1 MAAPIK
7 AAPSVLAAEIRPFL
21 EIGVAN
27 GRRGYVETRAGCS
40 ARITHAPNQSNLRA
54 GDLPGLPKC
63 AYGRSQHGT
72 RARKRQRRI
81 NAVCQDQC
89 KGGPAMPRD
98 GANVQ
103 SLAVMPSSC
112 TSIWV
117 PPNGNRPARGSVGRW
132 IISSATSRAT
142 QSSGSLGPG
151 HSSSGSPHGHRGA
164 IGGPASFNTGSPC
177 RFQAVLFNAGGA
189 LTVAVLAE
197 LFVRVQRQRYALS
210 QSGHKSKSCAATKA
224 ALAPEQSKR
233 TSRHIVETVVP
244 PGGLGKRLNE
254 MTCTTLMLTNAQGVE
269 HCRGTM
275 VDFLA
280 PLQPS
285 QGEHNA

>member
-103 SLAVMPSSC
+103 SLAV
-112 TSIWV
+112 IAFLV
-117 PPNGNRPARGSVGRW
+117 YVH
-132 IISSATSRAT
+132 
-142 QSSGSLGPG
+142 LGP
-151 HSSSGSPHGHRGA
+151 
-164 IGGPASFNTGSPC
+164 
-177 RFQAVLFNAGGA
+177 
-189 LTVAVLAE
+189 
-197 LFVRVQRQRYALS
+197 
-210 QSGHKSKSCAATKA
+210 TKWQ
-224 ALAPEQSKR
+224 PPR
-233 TSRHIVETVVP
+233 T
-244 PGGLGKRLNE
+244 GLGWQ
-254 MTCTTLMLTNAQGVE
+254 MD
-269 HCRGTM
+269 H
-275 VDFLA
+275 FLGYVA
-280 PLQPS
+280 GHAIVWLAWPRPFVVGQPS
-285 QGEHNA
+285 WPPRCYWRPCKL